1 MSSMLSIYLNDN
13 KCLDYEKNVRTSGL
27 QKRFLDSMDLD
38 MDKGIEVNGE
48 MIDSPDKMQRVH
60 YVAMSLF
67 YGIENKSEGMISATC
82 GYLVNR
88 LPELKQIRATEDG
101 DEMTLD
107 LIFDEVN

>member
-1 MSSMLSIYLNDN
+1 MPTMLSIYINGN
-13 KCLDYEKNVRTSGL
+13 KVLDYERNQREPG
-27 QKRFLDSMDLD
+27 QQRRFLDGMDLD
-38 MDKGIEVNGE
+38 MDEGIEVNGE
-48 MIDSPDKMQRVH
+48 MIDSPDKMQRAH

-67 YGIENKSEGMISATC
+67 YGIENKSEGLISTTC